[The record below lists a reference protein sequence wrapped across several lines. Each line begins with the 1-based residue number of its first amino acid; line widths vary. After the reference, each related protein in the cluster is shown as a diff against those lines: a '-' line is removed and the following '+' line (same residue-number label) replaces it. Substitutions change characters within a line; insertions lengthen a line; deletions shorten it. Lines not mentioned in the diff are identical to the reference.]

1 MASKRNRLGEPSGSM
16 TFGEKVL
23 KFNQWLKDSPP
34 ETSDNIEVL
43 QPFENVEVQR
53 VNQIFYN
60 KYFGDD
66 EDAQMAA
73 YMIELTDKFGD
84 EILDAWPNMTK
95 EARRMKIDCL

>member
-1 MASKRNRLGEPSGSM
+1 MTEKEHDVWNTKRELLKENAKDDSNSKQEEDK
-16 TFGEKVL
+16 T
-23 KFNQWLKDSPP
+23 
-34 ETSDNIEVL
+34 TSSN
-43 QPFENVEVQR
+43 
-53 VNQIFYN
+53 N